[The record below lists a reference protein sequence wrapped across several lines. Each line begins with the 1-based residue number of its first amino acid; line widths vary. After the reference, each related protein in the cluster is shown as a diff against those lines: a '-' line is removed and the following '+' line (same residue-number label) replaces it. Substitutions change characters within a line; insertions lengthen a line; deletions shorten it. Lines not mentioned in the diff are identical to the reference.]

1 MQFSDLLAL
10 NVPCEMVCGPTAC
23 LLLIGAGANA
33 LADQWP
39 NSPALQRTSG
49 VARVLFGLPVLTM
62 PYPVLVNSLMT
73 EHNTC
78 LNQLSLFG
86 WIEDNGILEPRAEV
100 LGLTPLAEDP
110 VLFLR
115 DLDLDRPPEAYIQ
128 PKPGAW
134 LRVAGVVIACPDYLS
149 EPALLEGTDAVLSA
163 LAVMLP
169 AEAQGLVKALRIET
183 EAGASLHH
191 ALRIH
196 RRTTSPEIMAQCDG
210 WRVLARAARFVL
222 AGPVAV
228 DIPFR
233 LDAPRKW

>member
-1 MQFSDLLAL
+1 MQFTDLLAL
-10 NVPCEMVCGPTAC
+10 NIPCEIVCGPTAC
-23 LLLIGAGANA
+23 LLLIGAGASA

-39 NSPALQRTSG
+39 NPPALQRASG

-62 PYPVLVNSLMT
+62 PYPILVNSLMT
-73 EHNTC
+73 EHNTR

-115 DLDLDRPPEAYIQ
+115 DLDLDRPPEAYVQ

-134 LRVAGVVIACPDYLS
+134 LRVAGVVIASSEYMS
-149 EPALLEGTDAVLSA
+149 EPALLEGADAALSA
-163 LAVMLP
+163 LRVMLP
-169 AEAQGLVKALRIET
+169 AEVQGLLKALQIET
-183 EAGASLHH
+183 DAGASLHH

-196 RRTTSPEIMAQCDG
+196 RRTMSPEIMAQCDG

-222 AGPVAV
+222 AGPTAGN
-228 DIPFR
+228 IPFR

>member
-10 NVPCEMVCGPTAC
+10 NVPCEILSSPTGC
-23 LLLIGAGANA
+23 LLLIGDSAGA

-39 NSPALQRTSG
+39 SPPALEHASG
-49 VARVLFGLPVLTM
+49 MARVLFGLPVLTM

-73 EHNTC
+73 EHNTR
-78 LNQLSLFG
+78 LDQLSLFG
-86 WIEDNGILEPRAEV
+86 WVEDNGILEPRAEV

-115 DLDLDRPPEAYIQ
+115 DLDLDRPPEAYLQ

-134 LRVAGVVIACPDYLS
+134 LRVAGVVIACQSYRA
-149 EPALLEGTDAVLSA
+149 EPALLEGAQAALSA
-163 LAVMLP
+163 LSVVLP
-169 AEAQGLVKALRIET
+169 AEAQGLLKALRIET
-183 EAGASLHH
+183 EAGTPLHH
-191 ALRIH
+191 ALRLH

-222 AGPVAV
+222 AGPTAV
-228 DIPFR
+228 NIPFR
-233 LDAPRKW
+233 LDVPRKW